1 MSASTDPVELRLSS
15 GPGRWVLTAMV
26 LGSAMT
32 AIDSTVVG
40 IALPAI
46 GRNFSLS
53 VSSLQWVVTAYLISL
68 AGLLLVGGA
77 LGDRYGR
84 RRVFVIGVV
93 WFALSSLVC
102 ALAPDAGSLIA
113 GRALQGI
120 GGALL
125 TPGSLAI
132 LQASFAPDDRPRAIG
147 AWSGL
152 GGVATAIGPFVGGS
166 LISAVSW
173 RLIFLINLPLAV
185 VVVTV
190 ATRHVPETRDPNAA
204 GPVDV
209 LGAVL
214 VTLGLVGLATALIEA
229 PDDGWSSPVVVAML
243 AGSAAAFAAFVVAE
257 GRERFPM
264 LPLAIFGS
272 RQFSATNAVTFV
284 VYAALGGA
292 LFLLPVQLIEVAHY
306 SPLEAGS
313 SLLPLTAMML
323 AFSARSGAL
332 AVRLGPRL
340 QMAVGPVVVG
350 VGMVLLRLIGPGG
363 DYLTEVLPGV
373 LVLALGLV
381 ITVAP
386 LTSTALSSAPVE
398 HAGVASAVNNDV
410 ARAGGLIAV
419 AVLPAL
425 SGLSG
430 HSYMHPG
437 ELEVGFR
444 HAVVIAGVAAAI
456 GGLLAGALIRNPAA
470 TLPPGTGSG
479 PPAASG
485 CAVRSRPHRSDGPGP
500 RRSAPTCEV
509 SEEPGRHRPST
520 APVGLGCE
528 NGPMSTTTKTT
539 TPTSFRRMDESTAEQ
554 WAEIGAQT
562 AERQA
567 RVATQVLG
575 MLEALG
581 DITDGFAVDQLRHSL
596 QTATRAEESGADP
609 EMVVAALCH
618 DIGKYISVPN
628 HPASRRRSCAP
639 MCATRSSM

>member
-1 MSASTDPVELRLSS
+1 VCAIERVVGGVSASTDPVELRLSS

-456 GGLLAGALIRNPAA
+456 GGLLAGALIRNPTA
-470 TLPPGTGSG
+470 TLPPG
-479 PPAASG
+479 
-485 CAVRSRPHRSDGPGP
+485 DGVGAPG
-500 RRSAPTCEV
+500 
-509 SEEPGRHRPST
+509 G
-520 APVGLGCE
+520 VGVCC
-528 NGPMSTTTKTT
+528 P
-539 TPTSFRRMDESTAEQ
+539 
-554 WAEIGAQT
+554 
-562 AERQA
+562 
-567 RVATQVLG
+567 
-575 MLEALG
+575 LEATPLRRAG
-581 DITDGFAVDQLRHSL
+581 PEAVGTNL
-596 QTATRAEESGADP
+596 
-609 EMVVAALCH
+609 
-618 DIGKYISVPN
+618 
-628 HPASRRRSCAP
+628 
-639 MCATRSSM
+639 